1 MEGTVAAD
9 GARRSAPL
17 TISRVTSGSI
27 LTKGNATRQPGKNK
41 LQTED
46 MVSEEDTN
54 VKRRLRSTSAS
65 AGQVWRKHAEIRD
78 VLDKVVPVL
87 H

>member
-1 MEGTVAAD
+1 MHPAAQVRYGKYSTFMEST
-9 GARRSAPL
+9 PL
-17 TISRVTSGSI
+17 TSFSCARQA
-27 LTKGNATRQPGKNK
+27 GNNK

-46 MVSEEDTN
+46 SEEDEN
-54 VKRRLRSTSAS
+54 GKRRLRSTSAS

-78 VLDKVVPVL
+78 HLDKVVPVL

>member
-1 MEGTVAAD
+1 MENTAHLWKAH
-9 GARRSAPL
+9 PL
-17 TISRVTSGSI
+17 PVSRVTSI
-27 LTKGNATRQPGKNK
+27 LTESNATLQAGKNK

-46 MVSEEDTN
+46 MHSEEDEN

-65 AGQVWRKHAEIRD
+65 AEQVWRKHAEIRD
-78 VLDKVVPVL
+78 HLDKVVPVL

>member
-1 MEGTVAAD
+1 MNIPIDCMCVGGLLGTSLGFAA
-9 GARRSAPL
+9 AAVSWL
-17 TISRVTSGSI
+17 NS
-27 LTKGNATRQPGKNK
+27 KNK

-46 MVSEEDTN
+46 MDSEEDEN
-54 VKRRLRSTSAS
+54 VKRRLCSTSAS
-65 AGQVWRKHAEIRD
+65 TGQVWRKHAEIRD

>member
-27 LTKGNATRQPGKNK
+27 LTKGNATRQAGKNK

-46 MVSEEDTN
+46 MDSVEDESDDFAVQAQAQDKYGEHTP
-54 VKRRLRSTSAS
+54 RLEMF
-65 AGQVWRKHAEIRD
+65 WIK
-78 VLDKVVPVL
+78 
-87 H
+87 